1 MRYFI
6 SLLGLAMI
14 VGAGYFALAQY
25 TNVAYGQSSLLV
37 AGQTSASTNANGAQ
51 VLSWLS
57 RLQSIK
63 LDGKIFSNS
72 NFTSLQDR
80 SVDIAPQAVG
90 RPNPYLPTFGTAA
103 SSTST
108 PKVSLPRAQ

>member
-6 SLLGLAMI
+6 SLLGLAAI

-25 TNVAYGQSSLLV
+25 TNIAYGQSDLV
-37 AGQTSASTNANGAQ
+37 PINQNLTTSNANGAQ

-63 LDGKIFSNS
+63 LDGQIFSDPD
-72 NFTSLQDR
+72 FATLQDR
-80 SVDIAPQAVG
+80 SVDIAPQPVG
-90 RPNPYLPTFGTAA
+90 RPNPYLPTYGTG
-103 SSTST
+103 SVGSST
-108 PKVSLPRAQ
+108 PKVALPRAQ